1 VNLAAW
7 ALVLVAA
14 ALCLAIWQWRAERR
28 RREMA
33 ERLAR
38 RWATEVQKIAEDKD
52 RIGLR
57 YDLLA
62 DSSAD
67 LLLITDR
74 NLRLTYANAAAE
86 SLFGA
91 WEPEVSLIRYT
102 QSQALEAQA
111 QQALASADLE
121 SERLLS
127 LRDRPYRSR
136 VRVRGDVVG
145 LALTDAAEVQRLTR
159 ARQDMVAN
167 LSHELRTPLT
177 SIGLLAQ
184 TLVARSGDRASHPG
198 GDSASHPGGDSA
210 SYPGGD
216 SASHPG
222 GDSASHP
229 GGDSASHPGGDS
241 ASYPGGDSASY
252 PGGDSA
258 SHPGG
263 DSASYPGGDSA
274 SYPGGDSASYPG
286 GDLGGEA
293 AATGELAHKI
303 LAEVDTLNQMSQEM
317 LDLAAIESGRQ
328 VIRLVAV
335 PLQEIVAVP
344 LERLREQAARQG
356 VNLRAEIPTGLSV
369 LADRDQ
375 AARAILNVLH
385 NAVKFTPKGGSV
397 SLTAAADPDGEHVI
411 LTVSDEGPGIAPAE
425 LGRIFERFFRG
436 DQARGTPGTGLG
448 LAITRHILQAHGG
461 DVWAEN
467 RAPPASGA
475 VVRLRFLTG

>member
-1 VNLAAW
+1 MNLAAW

-184 TLVARSGDRASHPG
+184 TLVARSGDRASH
-198 GDSASHPGGDSA
+198 SASH
-210 SYPGGD
+210 PGGD

-252 PGGDSA
+252 PGED
-258 SHPGG
+258 P
-263 DSASYPGGDSA
+263 
-274 SYPGGDSASYPG
+274 
-286 GDLGGEA
+286 GGEA

-467 RAPPASGA
+467 RTPPASGA